1 MGDANDTR
9 PALLIL
15 HADGSVET
23 PGVKTY
29 GELLARLNVIE
40 KLAQRVRAQLMNAP
54 LPPAPD
60 AQVPA

>member
-1 MGDANDTR
+1 MGDQNDTR

-29 GELLARLNVIE
+29 GELLARLNVCEQMAARIRQQM
-40 KLAQRVRAQLMNAP
+40 LGAP
-54 LPPAPD
+54 LPSAPD
-60 AQVPA
+60 AQVTA